1 MLDRFRALS
10 RHWPILLPI
19 AFECVLF
26 HAWIGSGLVIG
37 SDWVRRSQDELLS
50 FFPWPHAWSGA
61 QQIGEN
67 QEVYMTSFPIFAL
80 CGLIAK
86 LGGGWELAERLCYLW
101 PYLILSVWGS
111 YALGYRLTRSPLA
124 SAAGSFIFITS
135 TWTVALVERGGI
147 PSIVAAAIIPFIA
160 IAALSFIDKPSP
172 RKGVLL
178 SALFLVQM
186 TYDLRYVYIA
196 IVLCAIIGIDRLI
209 RDGSLRRLRLAV
221 PGMVAAA
228 IALLGF
234 NLYWIVPQIVSPAQ
248 APPGYGSTF
257 DYTVTSAYM
266 SMTHSLALFNAYF
279 HWVAD
284 DSPFQAA
291 PVDPSFYFLPVLAFL
306 GLALSWRRRC
316 TRAIAFAAF
325 LCILLD
331 SGPNPPLGPINVWI
345 YAHVPGMSLFRDIT
359 KWMSLHSL
367 AYAIALT
374 LGLSS
379 LFAILRRRLGK
390 VNAQRMAVA
399 TLVVVTV
406 GYTWLMRD
414 AFNPTRYRSFTS
426 EPRPADVVQLENF
439 LDSGADFYRT
449 LVFPRDIE
457 PMRAGE
463 RHPYVE
469 AQQVANGAGYD
480 GFRDY
485 DSDWSSIF
493 WFYSSP
499 FIPDLMRE
507 LNIRYVVVPYDDDRI
522 VYKLGLTYT
531 EFNEAID
538 FLHSRPWLKFDRVI
552 GRHYVFEVR
561 NWTPVRG
568 FIAPAPVVL
577 NGSGESIDALM
588 RTPFWSSRAAVLLSG
603 QNPDPNLLAKIP
615 NVIDGAQLVNRD
627 DYSPDDYAR
636 VVAQLHSYTAFADA
650 APLAYRGFAA
660 TTSAMT
666 SNVKNWRAPKLFNVA
681 FATRAPAR
689 TDINLLYYEP
699 RELPGDAMRV
709 DFRQVATI
717 PHKVTESRAPV
728 LFNDIS
734 DANQQYSTNAPG
746 LIAVVPNAGG
756 VELSTDKGLGAG
768 AWFGFYGVAGTIT
781 VTNAIPVAER
791 GDLLLPAF
799 VSATQLPL
807 SVKLSLNGLVTE
819 FTAPPRSLGW
829 LLGGGQPIVLHDVT
843 LYPGTNNIQVTLG
856 LDDTTGDLRNQ
867 VTMLLRGDLTV
878 SHQQALTATADQ
890 RPLGVTVFRS
900 QEGLVLSAQADAP
913 TEIEQRAAY
922 PVFDRVDIPLDEEP
936 FLDIDYLA
944 PANTVILQLEV
955 TLRRPADG
963 ARFRYLENLNPYD
976 THYFGDIRLA
986 IGKALDAEF
995 RRSLDLHRDDPAW
1008 LRKHRLA
1015 DEGDGAA
1022 AYEMTGVFLTIVKP
1036 AGAESAGGP
1045 GGRFVAHLGS
1055 ANLSIGSPW
1064 IGPRVSERVAASADM
1079 SGITLSNGMSVEGM
1093 RLLQLVP
1100 DKRLLQLTLQ
1110 LADSPRAV
1118 DPGNGLLGDEATF
1131 SLADGSQMQGV
1142 VTRESGGTVT
1152 IDSKSR
1158 RFAVQRSAIVKIVDA
1173 ARYVSQSAKV
1183 TIPIEAPADAH
1194 YLQLL
1199 ISTPRQLETHMLLGF
1214 STSSNG
1220 KVNAVVFPGRQPDY
1234 TTTEEAI
1241 PNQWVTTQPSPF
1253 EVQSIK
1259 LGEPRDFA
1267 DIAADYGAVW
1277 TQYRIDLQQVKDYR
1291 LQGNPRAKLVRIYL
1305 TFDPLP
1311 GLSTAS
1317 GQLAR
1322 IAIGGVEAIM
1332 GSKQRQAPNTFLGQ
1346 SSITLDETP
1355 MHAATLQK
1363 PADVELYT
1371 AQAPSLVL
1379 PAGVHA
1385 LASRSTPPWRVDA
1398 ALLSQGTPKTFATAD
1413 LTGFRIV
1420 TPTEYEGRVD
1430 SHGGLLV
1437 LTEAYD
1443 RGWQLALVADDFHP
1457 TGFALLDY
1465 VRLRAAAIPAAD
1477 HHPVD
1482 DMLNG
1487 WWMPAGRQHLVALF
1501 VPQAAVE
1508 LGLLLTLLFV
1518 AGLIAVLRRW
1528 PSW

>member
-1 MLDRFRALS
+1 MLDRLRSLS

-26 HAWIGSGLVIG
+26 HSWLGSGLVIG

-50 FFPWPHAWSGA
+50 YFPWPHAWSGA

-86 LGGGWELAERLCYLW
+86 LGGTWELAERLCFLW
-101 PYLILSVWGS
+101 PYLILAVWGT
-111 YALGYRLTRSPLA
+111 YALGYRLTRSPIA
-124 SAAGSFIFITS
+124 SAAGSFVFIVS

-147 PSIVAAAIIPFIA
+147 PSIVAAAIIPFIV
-160 IAALSFIDKPSP
+160 IAALAFIDKPSP
-172 RKGVLL
+172 RKGIVLA
-178 SALFLVQM
+178 ALFLVQM

-196 IVLCAIIGIDRLI
+196 IVMCAIIGIDRLI
-209 RDGSLRRLRLAV
+209 RDGSLRRLRLAI
-221 PGMVAAA
+221 PGMIAAA
-228 IALLGF
+228 VALLGF
-234 NLYWIVPQIVSPAQ
+234 NLYWIVPQLVSPAQ

-284 DSPFQAA
+284 DSPFDAA
-291 PVDPSFYFLPVLAFL
+291 PVDPSFYILPVLAFL

-316 TRAIAFAAF
+316 TRPFAVAAF
-325 LCILLD
+325 VCILLD

-345 YAHVPGMSLFRDIT
+345 YGHVPGMSLFRDIT
-359 KWMSLHSL
+359 KWMSLHSV

-379 LFAILRRRLGK
+379 LFAWLRLRYGK
-390 VNAQRMAVA
+390 LNAQRAAVA
-399 TLVVVTV
+399 TLVLVTV
-406 GYTWLMRD
+406 GYSWLLRD
-414 AFNPTRYRSFTS
+414 AFNPTRYRSFTT
-426 EPRPADVVQLENF
+426 EPRAADVVQLENF
-439 LDSGADFYRT
+439 LDSGPDFYRT

-480 GFRDY
+480 GFRDF
-485 DSDWSSIF
+485 DSDWASIF

-522 VYKLGLTYT
+522 VYKLGLTYA

-538 FLHSRPWLKFDRVI
+538 FLKSRSWLRFDRVV

-561 NWTPVRG
+561 GWTPVRG

-588 RTPFWSSRAAVLLSG
+588 STPFWSSRAAVLLSA
-603 QNPDPNLLAKIP
+603 QNPDPNLLARIP

-636 VVAQLHSYTAFADA
+636 VVAELHSYTAFADA

-666 SNVKNWRAPKLFNVA
+666 SNLKNWREPKLFNVA
-681 FATRAPAR
+681 FSTRVPAR
-689 TDINLLYYEP
+689 TDINLLYFEP

-709 DFRQVATI
+709 DYRQGSTI
-717 PHKVTESRAPV
+717 PRPATESRAPV

-734 DANQQYSTNAPG
+734 DTNQEYSTNAPG

-756 VELSTDKGLGAG
+756 VEKSKDKGLGAG
-768 AWFGFYGVAGTIT
+768 TWFGFYGVAGSIT
-781 VTNAIPVAER
+781 VTNAIPVAEK
-791 GDLLLPAF
+791 GDLLFPAF

-807 SVKLSLNGLVTE
+807 HVKLSLNGLVTE

-829 LLGGGQPIVLHDVT
+829 LLGGGQPIVLHDVV

-890 RPLGVTVFRS
+890 RPLRVAVFRS
-900 QEGLVLSAQADAP
+900 EDGLVLSAEADAP

-922 PVFDRVDIPLDEEP
+922 PVFDHIDIPFDQEPYLD
-936 FLDIDYLA
+936 LDYLA

-955 TLRRPADG
+955 TVRRTVDG
-963 ARFRYLENLNPYD
+963 AKFRYLENLNPYD
-976 THYFGDIRLA
+976 THYFGDMRLA
-986 IGKALDAEF
+986 VGKSLDAEF

-1008 LRKHRLA
+1008 LRRHRLA
-1015 DEGDGAA
+1015 DEGDGAS
-1022 AYEMTGVFLTIVKP
+1022 AYEMTGVYLTIVKP

-1055 ANLSIGSPW
+1055 ANLAIGSPW

-1079 SGITLSNGMSVEGM
+1079 SGIKPGNGMRVTGM
-1093 RLLQLVP
+1093 RLLQSVP
-1100 DKRLLQLTLQ
+1100 DKRLLQMTLQ

-1118 DPGNGLLGDEATF
+1118 DPANGLLNDEATF
-1131 SLADGSQMQGV
+1131 SLSDGTQLQGV
-1142 VTRESGGTVT
+1142 VTREAGGTVT
-1152 IDSKSR
+1152 IDTNAR
-1158 RFAVQRSAIVKIVDA
+1158 RIAVARSAIVKIVDA
-1173 ARYVSQSAKV
+1173 ARYVDQRARV
-1183 TIPIEAPADAH
+1183 TIPIDAPANAH

-1199 ISTPRQLETHMLLGF
+1199 ISTPRQLETHVLLGF
-1214 STSSNG
+1214 STASNG
-1220 KVNAVVFPGRQPDY
+1220 KVGAIVFPGRKPDY
-1234 TTTEEAI
+1234 TTTQESI
-1241 PNQWVTTQPSPF
+1241 PNEWVTTQPSPF

-1259 LGEPRDFA
+1259 LGEPRDFG
-1267 DIAADYGAVW
+1267 DMAADYGSVW

-1305 TFDPLP
+1305 SFDPLP

-1332 GSKQRQAPNTFLGQ
+1332 GSKQRQPARSFLGQ
-1346 SSITLDETP
+1346 PAITLDETP
-1355 MHAATLQK
+1355 IHASTLRSS
-1363 PADVELYT
+1363 ADAEIYH
-1371 AQAPSLVL
+1371 AQAPSLDL
-1379 PAGVHA
+1379 NPGVHA
-1385 LASRSTPPWRVDA
+1385 LASRSTPPWRVDSV
-1398 ALLSQGTPKTFATAD
+1398 LLSQGRPKTFATAD
-1413 LTGFRIV
+1413 LTDFSLIS
-1420 TPTEYEGRVD
+1420 PTEYESRID
-1430 SHGGLLV
+1430 SHGGMLV
-1437 LTEAYD
+1437 MIEAYD
-1443 RGWQLALVADDFHP
+1443 RGWQLATVADDFRP

-1465 VRLRAAAIPAAD
+1465 LRLRGSAIATSD
-1477 HHPVD
+1477 HHTVD

-1487 WWMPAGRQHLVALF
+1487 WWVPAGRLHLVALF

-1508 LGLLLTLLFV
+1508 LGILLTLLFV
-1518 AGLIAVLRRW
+1518 AALVVALRRW

>member
-1 MLDRFRALS
+1 MLDRFRSLS

-26 HAWIGSGLVIG
+26 HAWLGSGLVIG

-61 QQIGEN
+61 QQVGEN
-67 QEVYMTSFPIFAL
+67 QEVYMTYFPVFAL
-80 CGLIAK
+80 CGWIAK
-86 LGGGWELAERLCYLW
+86 FGGNWDLAERICYLW
-101 PYLILSVWGS
+101 PYLVLSVWGS
-111 YALGYRLTRSPLA
+111 YALGYRLTRSPIA
-124 SAAGSFIFITS
+124 SAAGSFVFIVS

-160 IAALSFIDKPSP
+160 IAALAFFEKPSP
-172 RKGVLL
+172 RKGIVLA
-178 SALFLVQM
+178 ALFFVQVA
-186 TYDLRYVYIA
+186 YDLRYVYIA
-196 IVLCAIIGIDRLI
+196 IVLCAIIGVDRLI
-209 RDGSLRRLRLAV
+209 KDGSFRRLRLAV
-221 PGMVAAA
+221 PGLIAAA
-228 IALLGF
+228 VALLGF
-234 NLYWIVPQIVSPAQ
+234 NLYWLVPQIVSPAQ
-248 APPGYGSTF
+248 APPGYGSTY
-257 DYTVTSAYM
+257 DYSVTSAYM

-284 DSPFQAA
+284 NSPFQAMPA
-291 PVDPSFYFLPVLAFL
+291 DPSFYVLPVLAFL
-306 GLALSWRRRC
+306 GLALAWRRRC
-316 TRAIAFAAF
+316 TRPFAFAAF
-325 LCILLD
+325 VCILLD
-331 SGPNPPLGPINVWI
+331 SGPNPPLGAINIWI
-345 YAHVPGMSLFRDIT
+345 YAHVPGMTLFRDVT

-379 LFAILRRRLGK
+379 LFALLRRRLGRA
-390 VNAQRMAVA
+390 NAHRAAVA
-399 TLVVVTV
+399 SLVLVTV
-406 GYTWLMRD
+406 GYSWLMRD

-426 EPRPADVVQLENF
+426 EPRAADVVQLENF
-439 LDSGADFYRT
+439 LDSGSTFYRV

-469 AQQVANGAGYD
+469 AQQVANGAGFD

-485 DSDWSSIF
+485 NSDWTSIF

-499 FIPDLMRE
+499 FIPDLMRQ

-538 FLHSRPWLKFDRVI
+538 FLRSRSWLRFDRVV

-561 NWTPVRG
+561 DWTPVRG
-568 FIAPAPVVL
+568 FIAPTPVVL

-588 RTPFWSSRAAVLLSG
+588 RTEFWSSRAAVLLSA

-615 NVIDGAQLVNRD
+615 NIINGAQLVNRD
-627 DYSPDDYAR
+627 DYSPGDYAR
-636 VVAQLHSYTAFADA
+636 VVAQLHSYTAFADS

-666 SNVKNWRAPKLFNVA
+666 SNLKNWREPKLFNVA

-709 DFRQVATI
+709 DFRQGSTI
-717 PHKVTESRAPV
+717 PRPALESRAPV
-728 LFNDIS
+728 LFNDLS
-734 DANQQYSTNAPG
+734 ESNQQYSTNSLG
-746 LIAVVPNAGG
+746 LIGVVPNAGG
-756 VELSTDKGLGAG
+756 VEKSTDKGLGAG
-768 AWFGFYGVAGTIT
+768 AWFGFYGVAGSIT
-781 VTNAIPVAER
+781 VTNAIPVAEK

-807 SVKLSLNGLVTE
+807 RVKLSLNGLVTE
-819 FTAPPRSLGW
+819 FTAPPRSFGW
-829 LLGGGQPIVLHDVT
+829 LLGGGQPIVLHDVV

-856 LDDTTGDLRNQ
+856 LDDTTGELRNQ
-867 VTMLLRGDLTV
+867 ITMLLRGDLTI
-878 SHQQALTATADQ
+878 SHQQELTAIADQ
-890 RPLGVTVFRS
+890 RPLLVSAFRT
-900 QEGLVLSAQADAP
+900 QDGLVLSAQADAP
-913 TEIEQRAAY
+913 TDVEQRAAY
-922 PVFDRVDIPLDEEP
+922 PIFDRIDLPLDDEP
-936 FLDIDYLA
+936 FLDVDYLA

-955 TLRRPADG
+955 TLRRNIDG

-986 IGKALDAEF
+986 FDKALDAEF

-1022 AYEMTGVFLTIVKP
+1022 AYSMTGVYLTIVKP

-1064 IGPRVSERVAASADM
+1064 IGPTVSERIAASADM
-1079 SGITLSNGMSVEGM
+1079 SSIKVNDGMSVVGM
-1093 RLLQLVP
+1093 RMLQLVP
-1100 DKRLLQLTLQ
+1100 DSRLLQMTLQ

-1118 DPGNGLLGDEATF
+1118 DPANGLLGDQATF
-1131 SLADGSQMQGV
+1131 SLADGSQLQGV

-1152 IDSKSR
+1152 IVTR
-1158 RFAVQRSAIVKIVDA
+1158 GTRIAVQRSAIVKIVDA
-1173 ARYVSQSAKV
+1173 ARYVDQRARV
-1183 TIPIEAPADAH
+1183 TIPIVAPPDAH

-1199 ISTPRQLETHMLLGF
+1199 ISTPRQIETHMLLGF
-1214 STSSNG
+1214 STTPG
-1220 KVNAVVFPGRQPDY
+1220 GGVTATVFPGRKPDY
-1234 TTTEEAI
+1234 STTDEAI
-1241 PNQWVTTQPSPF
+1241 PNDWVTTQPSPF

-1259 LGEPRDFA
+1259 LGEPRDFG
-1267 DIAADYGAVW
+1267 DITADYGSVW

-1291 LQGNPRAKLVRIYL
+1291 LQGNPRARLMRIYL
-1305 TFDPLP
+1305 SFDPLP

-1332 GSKQRQAPNTFLGQ
+1332 GSKQPQPPASFLGQ
-1346 SSITLDETP
+1346 PAVTLDEAP
-1355 MHAATLQK
+1355 VRASTLQRD
-1363 PADVELYT
+1363 PGAELFHARASSVELN
-1371 AQAPSLVL
+1371 
-1379 PAGVHA
+1379 AGVHA
-1385 LASRSTPPWRVDA
+1385 LASRTSPPWRVDA
-1398 ALLSQGTPKTFATAD
+1398 ALLSQGRPKRFATAD
-1413 LTGFRIV
+1413 LTHFTLV
-1420 TPTEYEGRVD
+1420 TATEFESRLD

-1437 LTEAYD
+1437 VTEAYD
-1443 RGWQLALVADDFHP
+1443 RGWELARVADDFRP
-1457 TGFALLDY
+1457 TGFALLDFL
-1465 VRLRAAAIPAAD
+1465 RLRASAIAASD
-1477 HHPVD
+1477 HYPVD

-1487 WWMPAGRQHLVALF
+1487 WWVPAGRLHLVALF

-1508 LGLLLTLLFV
+1508 LGILLTLLFV
-1518 AGLIAVLRRW
+1518 AGLVVALRRW